1 MFKITFFQAQ
11 KEYLDAVAAN
21 DLTKIRELQLRYSTK
36 RTIRRTS
43 PTTAIDSPAVFDS
56 STPERIS
63 SYTES
68 KVGKNDEKIFRKVS
82 FC

>member
-1 MFKITFFQAQ
+1 M
-11 KEYLDAVAAN
+11 DAVAAN

-43 PTTAIDSPAVFDS
+43 PTNAINSPAVFDPN
-56 STPERIS
+56 TPEPSS

-68 KVGKNDEKIFRKVS
+68 RIGKNEEGSSTKVR
-82 FC
+82 F